1 MKPYLTSTWSSE
13 FRLLNPSPDLKS
25 RRVGSPFQERTMKN
39 NEITKNAPYKST
51 QNKARFC
58 EARYP

>member
-25 RRVGSPFQERTMKN
+25 RRVGSKGN

-58 EARYP
+58 EARDP